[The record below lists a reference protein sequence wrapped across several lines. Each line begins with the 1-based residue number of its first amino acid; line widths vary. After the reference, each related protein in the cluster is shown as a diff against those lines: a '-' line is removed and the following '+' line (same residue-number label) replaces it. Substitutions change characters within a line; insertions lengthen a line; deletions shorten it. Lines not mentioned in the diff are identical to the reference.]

1 MGDMLLPRP
10 SSSNNNNNNS
20 TAVTTRLKTMAISK
34 ALPRARPL
42 NTATNLNQP
51 KATAITS
58 RLPSSSS
65 SLGNI
70 RHNNH
75 TPEGPIC
82 LR

>member
-1 MGDMLLPRP
+1 MGDMLLPRR
-10 SSSNNNNNNS
+10 SSNNS
-20 TAVTTRLKTMAISK
+20 TAVTTRLKIMAIRK
-34 ALPRARPL
+34 ALPRPRPL
-42 NTATNLNQP
+42 NTATNLNQS
-51 KATAITS
+51 KAMAINS

-65 SLGNI
+65 SLDNI